1 MNWKNSWSFKAHEE
15 QYKHLSKE
23 QTLSTRYL
31 ETRKVTLVGAV
42 VNLLLSTAQ
51 LLGGF
56 FTHSQGLI
64 ADGLHTLSDLASD
77 FVVLLAARHAGRGA
91 DKKHPYGHGRIETL
105 ATSILGAILITV
117 AGGIVVDTVGRF
129 FSPDRL
135 FHPSKFALIFALLAV
150 VSKESLY
157 HYTKRAGNRINSNL
171 LIANAWHH
179 RSDAIS
185 SMLVIAGILGSLYGF
200 VKADAFAAIAVAL
213 MIGRMGFKLLW
224 KSAQELIDASLD
236 DETVDEI
243 NIAAQSVDGVIG
255 LHQLRSRQS
264 GGDAFVDVHVQVS
277 PRISV
282 SEGHH
287 ISDAVRHAISNA
299 LPQVADVTVHT
310 DAEDDY
316 VAPDCTD
323 LPTRSE
329 LLQQI
334 KNKLTDHPDIA
345 GDHNIRFHY
354 LDGKIEAELYLPMPD
369 PGNSKN
375 DQDIT
380 KTEQNIKEK
389 IINETDIS
397 TVKIYFTTK

>member
-1 MNWKNSWSFKAHEE
+1 M
-15 QYKHLSKE
+15 SKE
-23 QTLSTRYL
+23 DALTLRYQ
-31 ETRKVTLVGAV
+31 ETKKVTLVGAA
-42 VNLLLSTAQ
+42 VNLVLSMAQ

-56 FTHSQGLI
+56 FAHSQGLI

-77 FVVLLAARHAGRGA
+77 FIVLLAARQAGRDA

-117 AGGIVVDTVGRF
+117 AGGIIVDTVGRF
-129 FSPDRL
+129 FTPDRL
-135 FHPSKFALIFALLAV
+135 LHPSKFALIFALLAV

-157 HYTKRAGNRINSNL
+157 HYTKRAGTRINSNL

-185 SMLVIAGILGSLYGF
+185 SLLVIAGILGSLYGF
-200 VKADAFAAIAVAL
+200 VWADALAAIAVAL

-224 KSAQELIDASLD
+224 QSAQELIDASLD
-236 DETVDEI
+236 DETVDI
-243 NIAAQSVDGVIG
+243 IKAAAQSVDGVVD

-299 LPQVADVTVHT
+299 FPQISDVTVHT
-310 DAEDDY
+310 DAEDDC
-316 VAPDCTD
+316 VAPDCSN
-323 LPTRSE
+323 LPTRAE
-329 LLQQI
+329 LLQQLTNTWA
-334 KNKLTDHPDIA
+334 KKPDASPLNKDNS
-345 GDHNIRFHY
+345 NIRLHY
-354 LDGKIEAELYLPMPD
+354 LDGRIEAELYLPMPE
-369 PGNSKN
+369 NNLNIVKIE
-375 DQDIT
+375 QDFKQ
-380 KTEQNIKEK
+380 KTIAS
-389 IINETDIS
+389 TDIS
-397 TVKIYFTTK
+397 TVKIYFSAENK